1 MRRRRTTVAAAA
13 ATAALATL
21 LAGPS
26 AGTAGAAERER
37 LVIDLATDTGAF
49 HGGAAG
55 SLYGVY
61 GDGVPSRNLI
71 EGMHLRTVST
81 KAQDGPQHPGA
92 DALEMLPPFVDSG
105 GKDVYIY
112 MTDIYRGFPYQW
124 PGADG
129 PARLADF
136 KEKIKK
142 QVQQVLTMGEYKDH
156 VVYVPFNEPE
166 GNMFGTGEWSYNK
179 VSWLKD
185 PQHYFAAW
193 KEVYHLIKG
202 LDPDARIAGPNT
214 SVLYSQVKGFL
225 QYAKANDVVPDVMT
239 WHELSSPAA
248 VRTNVAKYR
257 QMEKDVGVGPLPINV
272 NEYGHNYHLSV
283 PGQVVQWVSAIE
295 ESKIDADLAYWN
307 IDGNLNDSAV
317 EANKGNGQWWL
328 FNAYGQMSGH
338 TVKVTAP
345 HPNQQYTLQ
354 GVATLDEDKKQSR
367 ALFGGK
373 SGDAEVVFEHVDPKL
388 FGQTVRA
395 TVQEIPWTGQVG
407 DSAQPLRLAD
417 QELTVG
423 SDGSVTL
430 PMTGMNEM
438 SAYQVILSP
447 GGNGGKPAEPSVSWR
462 RTYEAESATY
472 TGQGY
477 SRNGP
482 EGTPS
487 DVGKFATSGA
497 YNVGGLRTGSDGVLA
512 FDVEVPQDGTYDLS
526 VFANSYNLY
535 GLVKEQGPTNVFL
548 RVDGKDPQELRL
560 PLGYKWVVWGHTD
573 TTVKLTAGKHRI
585 TLAAQDPD
593 LGVTKG
599 DAIIDKIDLALRD
612 EKVTAPA
619 IHEAEYATL
628 AGTAPRYTYAS
639 ASGPG
644 AVPLPKGASATF
656 WVHSPTDGESTV
668 SVDHLGG
675 GHASLALNG
684 EKLDLPKAGGAKKG
698 TDTVR
703 LFLSGGINKITVT
716 GTARELVLDRLR
728 VTPSK
733 GTLVPTVHQ
742 AENGTLTG
750 AAKVTDAYTFATNG
764 KAVTGIGDGKA
775 NALTLDVVAARAG
788 RHALTIRYSNAE
800 QAPATH
806 YNPDPIARHA
816 DLSVNGAPARRVL
829 FPTTFHFNNFWDLT
843 VPVTLEK
850 GTNRLTFTAEELPD
864 FDGDTYNQYDQR
876 SPYAPVIDRV
886 AVTPLA
892 AK

>member
-1 MRRRRTTVAAAA
+1 MTVAVL
-13 ATAALATL
+13 ATALATTT
-21 LAGPS
+21 
-26 AGTAGAAERER
+26 GTAGAAEPEQ
-37 LVIDLATDTGAF
+37 LVVDLGTDTGAF
-49 HGGAAG
+49 HGGASG

-61 GDGVPSRNLI
+61 GDGVPSRNLL
-71 EGMHLRTVST
+71 EGMHVRTVST

-142 QVQQVLTMGEYKDH
+142 QVQQVMTMGEYKDH

-179 VSWLKD
+179 VSWLNN
-185 PQHYFAAW
+185 PQYFFAAW
-193 KEVYHLIKG
+193 KEVYQLIKE

-214 SVLYSQVKGFL
+214 SLLFDQVKGFL
-225 QYAKANDVVPDVMT
+225 QYSKANDVVPDVMT

-248 VRTNVAKYR
+248 VRTSVAKYR
-257 QMEKDVGVGPLPINV
+257 QMEKDVGLGPLPINV

-338 TVKVTAP
+338 TVQVTAP

-354 GVATLDEDKKQSR
+354 GVATLDEDKQQSR
-367 ALFGGK
+367 AIFGGK
-373 SGDAEVVFEHVDPKL
+373 SGDADVVFKSIDPKL
-388 FGQTVRA
+388 FGKTVHA

-423 SDGSVTL
+423 ADGTVTL

-447 GGNGGKPAEPSVSWR
+447 GGNGGAPAEPSVSWR
-462 RTYEAESATY
+462 KTYEAENAIY
-472 TGQGY
+472 TGKGY
-477 SRNGP
+477 SKNGP
-482 EGTPS
+482 EGSPKN
-487 DVGKFATSGA
+487 VGKFATSGA
-497 YNVGGLRTGSDGVLA
+497 YNVGGLRTGSDGVLS

-535 GLVKEQGPTNVFL
+535 DLVKEQGPTNVFL
-548 RVDGKDPQELRL
+548 RVDGENPQELKL

-573 TTVKLTAGKHRI
+573 TSVKLTAGKHRI

-599 DAIIDKIDLALRD
+599 DAIIDRIDLSLRD
-612 EKVTAPA
+612 ERVAAPA
-619 IHEAEYATL
+619 VYEAEYATL
-628 AGTAPRYTYAS
+628 TGARPGYTHPG

-644 AVPLPKGASATF
+644 AVSLAKGDTATF
-656 WVHSPTDGESTV
+656 WVYSPRAGESTV

-675 GHASLALNG
+675 GRASLSLNG
-684 EKLDLPKAGGAKKG
+684 DKLDIPKVGKGKKG
-698 TDTVR
+698 KQATDDVK
-703 LFLSGGINKITVT
+703 LFLSGGVNKITVT
-716 GTARELVLDRLR
+716 GDSGGLLLDRLR
-728 VTPSK
+728 VTHSS
-733 GTLVPTVHQ
+733 GTLVPTVYQ
-742 AENGTLTG
+742 AEEGTVSG
-750 AAKVTDAYTFATNG
+750 AAKVTDAYTFASGG
-764 KAVTGIGDGKA
+764 KAVTGVGDGKA
-775 NALTLDVVAARAG
+775 NALTLDVAATRSG
-788 RHALTIRYSNAE
+788 RHAVTIRYSNAE

-816 DLSVNGAPARRVL
+816 DLSVNGGPARRVL
-829 FPTTFHFNNFWDLT
+829 FPTTFHFNNFWELT
-843 VPVTLEK
+843 VPVTLKK
-850 GTNRLTFTAEELPD
+850 GSNRLTFTAEELPD
-864 FDGDTYNQYDQR
+864 FNGDTYNQYDQR

-892 AK
+892 QR

>member
-1 MRRRRTTVAAAA
+1 M
-13 ATAALATL
+13 LAI
-21 LAGPS
+21 PS
-26 AGTAGAAERER
+26 AGTAQAADPEQ

-49 HGGAAG
+49 HGGASG
-55 SLYGVY
+55 SLYGIY
-61 GDGVPSRNLI
+61 GDGAPSRNLI

-92 DALEMLPPFVDSG
+92 DALEILPPFVDSG

-124 PGADG
+124 PGANG
-129 PARLADF
+129 PERLADF

-142 QVQQVLTMGEYKDH
+142 QVAQVKTTGDYKDH

-166 GNMFGTGEWSYNK
+166 GNMFGSGAWSYNN
-179 VSWLKD
+179 VSWLNN
-185 PQHYFAAW
+185 PQYFFAAW
-193 KEVYHLIKG
+193 KETYHLIKS

-214 SVLYSQVKGFL
+214 SLLFDQVKGFL

-248 VRTNVAKYR
+248 VRTSVAKYR
-257 QMEKDVGVGPLPINV
+257 QWEKEVGIDPLPINV

-283 PGQVVQWVSAIE
+283 PGQVIQWVSAIE

-317 EANKGNGQWWL
+317 DANKGNGQWWL

-338 TVKVTAP
+338 TVQVTAP

-354 GVATLDEDKKQSR
+354 GVATLDADKKQSR

-373 SGDAEVVFEHVDPKL
+373 SGDANVVFDNVDPKL
-388 FGQTVRA
+388 FGKTVHA

-407 DSAQPLRLAD
+407 DSAEPLRLAD
-417 QELTVG
+417 QEVTVG
-423 SDGSVTL
+423 TDGTVTL

-447 GGNGGKPAEPSVSWR
+447 GGNGGEPAEPSVSWR
-462 RTYEAESATY
+462 KSYEAENATY
-472 TGQGY
+472 TGSGY
-477 SRNGP
+477 SKNGP

-487 DVGKFATSGA
+487 NVGKFATSGN
-497 YNVGGLRTGSDGVLA
+497 YNVGGLRTDSDGVLS
-512 FDVEVPQDGTYDLS
+512 FDVDVPQTGTYDLS
-526 VFANSYNLY
+526 VFANSYNLD
-535 GLVKEQGPTNVFL
+535 GRVREQGPTNVFL

-560 PLGYKWVVWGHTD
+560 TLGYKWVVWGHTD
-573 TTVKLTAGKHRI
+573 TTVKLTAGKHKI
-585 TLAAQDPD
+585 TLAAKDAD

-612 EKVTAPA
+612 DNVTRPA
-619 IHEAEYATL
+619 IYEAEYATL
-628 AGTAPRYTYAS
+628 TGTRPGYTHPE

-656 WVHSPTDGESTV
+656 WVHSSTDGEATV
-668 SVDHLGG
+668 SLDHLGG
-675 GHASLALNG
+675 GKAKVSLNG
-684 EKLDLPKAGGAKKG
+684 DTLDIPKVGAGKKG
-698 TDTVR
+698 TDVVR
-703 LFLSGGINKITVT
+703 VFLSAGINKITVT
-716 GTARELVLDRLR
+716 GTKKNLVLDRLR
-728 VTPSK
+728 VAASSGNLATK
-733 GTLVPTVHQ
+733 VYQAEGGTLS
-742 AENGTLTG
+742 G
-750 AAKVTDAYTFATNG
+750 AAKATEAYTFATGG
-764 KAVTGIGDGKA
+764 KAVTDIGDGKA
-775 NALTLDVVAARAG
+775 NALTLDIVAKRAG
-788 RHALTIRYSNAE
+788 QHAVTIRYSNAE

-816 DLSVNGAPARRVL
+816 DLSVNGGPARQIL
-829 FPTTFHFNNFWDLT
+829 FPTTFHFNSFRDLT
-843 VPVTLEK
+843 VPVTLKK

-864 FDGDTYNQYDQR
+864 FNGDTYNQYDQR
-876 SPYAPVIDRV
+876 SPYAPVIDQV
-886 AVTPLA
+886 AVTPLTE
-892 AK
+892 K

>member
-1 MRRRRTTVAAAA
+1 MAAV
-13 ATAALATL
+13 LATM
-21 LAGPS
+21 LAVPFT
-26 AGTAGAAERER
+26 GTAQAADPEQ

-49 HGGAAG
+49 HGGASG
-55 SLYGVY
+55 SLYGIY
-61 GDGVPSRNLI
+61 GDGAPSRNLI

-92 DALEMLPPFVDSG
+92 DALEILPPFVDSG

-124 PGADG
+124 PGANG
-129 PARLADF
+129 PERLADF

-142 QVQQVLTMGEYKDH
+142 QVAQVTTTGDYKDH

-166 GNMFGTGEWSYNK
+166 GNMFGSGAWSYNN
-179 VSWLKD
+179 VSWLND
-185 PQHYFAAW
+185 PQYFFAAW
-193 KEVYHLIKG
+193 KETYHLIKS

-214 SVLYSQVKGFL
+214 SLLFDQVKGFL

-248 VRTNVAKYR
+248 VRTSVAKYR
-257 QMEKDVGVGPLPINV
+257 QWEKEVGIDPLPINV

-317 EANKGNGQWWL
+317 DANKGNGQWWL

-338 TVKVTAP
+338 TVQVTAP

-354 GVATLDEDKKQSR
+354 GVATLDADKKQSR
-367 ALFGGK
+367 AIFGGK
-373 SGDAEVVFEHVDPKL
+373 SGDADVVFDNVDPKL
-388 FGQTVRA
+388 FGTTVHA

-407 DSAQPLRLAD
+407 DSAQPQRLAD
-417 QELTVG
+417 QEVSVG
-423 SDGSVTL
+423 EDGTVTL

-447 GGNGGKPAEPSVSWR
+447 GGNGGEPVEPSVSWR
-462 RTYEAESATY
+462 TSYEAENATY
-472 TGQGY
+472 TGSGY
-477 SRNGP
+477 SKNGP

-487 DVGKFATSGA
+487 NVGKFATSGD
-497 YNVGGLRTGSDGVLA
+497 YNVGGLRTGSDGVLS

-526 VFANSYNLY
+526 VFANSYNLD
-535 GLVKEQGPTNVFL
+535 GRVREQGPTNVFL
-548 RVDGKDPQELRL
+548 RVDGKDPQELRM

-573 TTVKLTAGKHRI
+573 TTVKLTAGKHKI
-585 TLAAQDPD
+585 TLAAKDAD

-612 EKVTAPA
+612 EHVTQPA
-619 IHEAEYATL
+619 IYEAEYATL
-628 AGTAPRYTYAS
+628 TGTRPGYTHPE

-656 WVHSPTDGESTV
+656 WVHSAVDGEATV
-668 SVDHLGG
+668 SLDHLGG
-675 GHASLALNG
+675 GKAKVSLNG
-684 EKLDLPKAGGAKKG
+684 DTLDIPKVGAGKKG
-698 TDTVR
+698 TDVVR
-703 LFLSGGINKITVT
+703 VFLSAGINKITVT
-716 GTARELVLDRLR
+716 GTKKNLVLDRLR
-728 VTPSK
+728 VAASSGNLATK
-733 GTLVPTVHQ
+733 VYQAEGGTLS
-742 AENGTLTG
+742 G
-750 AAKVTDAYTFATNG
+750 AAKATEAYTFATGG
-764 KAVTGIGDGKA
+764 KAVTDIGDGKA
-775 NALTLDVVAARAG
+775 NALTLDIVAKRAG
-788 RHALTIRYSNAE
+788 QHAVTIRYSNAE

-816 DLSVNGAPARRVL
+816 DLSVNGGPARQIL
-829 FPTTFHFNNFWDLT
+829 FPTTFHFNSFRDLT
-843 VPVTLEK
+843 VPVTLKK

-864 FDGDTYNQYDQR
+864 FNGDTYNQYDQR
-876 SPYAPVIDRV
+876 SPYAPVIDQV
-886 AVTPLA
+886 AVTPLTE
-892 AK
+892 K